1 MRNKK
6 PLKPLSPLRPL
17 RPLLGFTLIEALIAS
32 SIFALIAVMG
42 ATIFINIS
50 HSDRKTELTNAL
62 YEDARVVME
71 RLATKIRNGTIDYE
85 EYYSVKVLDSKLYG
99 INRGV
104 YGSRF
109 YDPGLYTKEDGSPGQ
124 GANPENLGAEC
135 VGNAGEIVKCADG
148 DSEFIF
154 PPSVDK
160 NLGRNPSLDSDDSK
174 ASAFCDDSAGKI
186 CPDVLDPATSANMQ
200 DELYLISK
208 DGREK
213 TIIIKQENSLADGTS
228 DGIISL
234 LSMTGLD
241 NDSNGI
247 VDIFSCVD
255 DIDKYCY
262 DGEKNPAS
270 YEFEHP
276 EDYSLTGITLPK
288 SIENEDFDLV
298 NSPFTPISPL
308 RSSITKL
315 KFIIWPNED
324 PYKAFAEKAVQ
335 YQPNVTIIMSLEP
348 SADEMQDYPGIE
360 TPTVT
365 IQTTVSTG
373 ARNQINTYP
382 PTKDISW
389 MKDINAL

>member
-6 PLKPLSPLRPL
+6 PLLK
-17 RPLLGFTLIEALIAS
+17 GFTLIEALIAS
-32 SIFALIAVMG
+32 SIFALVAVMG

-50 HSDRKTELTNAL
+50 HSDRQTELTNAL

-71 RLATKIRNGTIDYE
+71 KLATKIRNGTIDYE
-85 EYYSVKVLDSKLYG
+85 EYYSVEVLDSELYG

-109 YDPGLYTKEDGSPGQ
+109 YDPGLSELDGSLDQ
-124 GANPENLGAEC
+124 GANPDNLGAEC
-135 VGNAGEIVKCADG
+135 INASGDIVECTDEN
-148 DSEFIF
+148 SEFIF

-160 NLGRNPSLDSDDSK
+160 NLGHNPALDSDNAK
-174 ASAFCDDSAGKI
+174 ASAFCDDDLGKL
-186 CPDVLDPATSANMQ
+186 CPAVLDPATLANMQ
-200 DELYLISK
+200 DELYLISE

-213 TIIIKQENSLADGTS
+213 TIIIRQEISLADGTA

-241 NDSNGI
+241 NDNNGI

-255 DIDKYCY
+255 EISDYCY
-262 DGEKNPAS
+262 ADGEIPAG

-276 EDYSLTGITLPK
+276 EEYSLTDITLPK

-308 RSSITKL
+308 RSSITNL

-373 ARNQINTYP
+373 ARNQIDTYP

-389 MKDINAL
+389 MKDIDALP

>member
-1 MRNKK
+1 MKSK
-6 PLKPLSPLRPL
+6 PLKEGLK
-17 RPLLGFTLIEALIAS
+17 GFTLIETLIAS
-32 SIFALIAVMG
+32 SIFALVAVVG

-50 HSDRKTELTNAL
+50 HSDRQTELTNAL

-71 RLATKIRNGTIDYE
+71 KLATKIRGGTIDYE
-85 EYYSVKVLDSKLYG
+85 EYYSVEVLGSKLYG

-109 YDPGLYTKEDGSPGQ
+109 YDPGLSGLDGSLGPGT
-124 GANPENLGAEC
+124 NPENLGAEC
-135 VGNAGEIVKCADG
+135 IDDLGDIVECIDET
-148 DSEFIF
+148 SEFVF

-160 NLGRNPSLDSDDSK
+160 NLGRNPSLNSDSTK
-174 ASAFCDDSAGKI
+174 ASAFCDDSAGNP
-186 CPDVLDPATSANMQ
+186 CPAALDPATPGNMH
-200 DELYLISK
+200 DELYLISAN
-208 DGREK
+208 GREK
-213 TIIIKQENSLADGTS
+213 TIIVRQEIPQDPPTPADGV
-228 DGIISL
+228 ISL

-241 NDSNGI
+241 NDNNGT
-247 VDIFSCVD
+247 VDIFSC
-255 DIDKYCY
+255 IHEIAKYCY
-262 DGEKNPAS
+262 SAEGEIPAG

-276 EDYSLTGITLPK
+276 DTGYPLTNITLPDIDNK
-288 SIENEDFDLV
+288 DFDLE

-315 KFIIWPNED
+315 EFIIWPNED
-324 PYKAFAEKAVQ
+324 PYKAFAEKEVQ

-360 TPTVT
+360 KPTVT
-365 IQTTVSTG
+365 IQTTISTG

-389 MKDINAL
+389 IKDIGAL